1 MRRALLVIAVLPALA
16 AAPRAAA
23 GSFDVSAHGG
33 YFDMT
38 AAKDSAQAVFGSSGG
53 GIFGGGVRYRFDS
66 GLFVAAGVSFF
77 KKTGERVFVADPGG
91 EVFPLGHPLELKL
104 MPIEATVGWRFGRRG
119 LFTPYF
125 GVGGGLVSYSEES
138 SVAGISEK
146 DDQTKGSGHALAGVE
161 IGRGSFRF
169 AVEAG
174 YSIVPSTIG
183 LGGVSKVYGEDDVG
197 GFRVLGKVMFGK
209 DD

>member
-1 MRRALLVIAVLPALA
+1 VRRALRVLALLLPL
-16 AAPRAAA
+16 APSALA

-33 YFDMT
+33 YYDLT
-38 AAKDSAQAVFGSSGG
+38 AAKDTAQAVFGSSGG
-53 GIFGGGVRYRFDS
+53 GIFGGGLRYRFEN

-77 KKTGERVFVADPGG
+77 KKTGERVFVAEPGA

-104 MPIEATVGWRFGRRG
+104 VPIEATIGWRFGGRG
-119 LFTPYF
+119 LFTPYI

-146 DDQTKGSGHALAGVE
+146 NDQTKGSGHVLAGVE
-161 IGRGSFRF
+161 IGRGSLRF
-169 AVEAG
+169 GIEAG

-197 GFRVLGKVMFGK
+197 GFRVLGKISFGK
-209 DD
+209 YD

>member
-1 MRRALLVIAVLPALA
+1 MRRALRVLALLLPL
-16 AAPRAAA
+16 APSALA

-33 YFDMT
+33 YYDLT
-38 AAKDSAQAVFGSSGG
+38 AAKDSAEAVFGSSGG
-53 GIFGGGVRYRFDS
+53 GIFGGGVRYRFES

-77 KKTGERVFVADPGG
+77 KKTGERVFVAEPGA

-104 MPIEATVGWRFGRRG
+104 VPIEATLGWRFGGRG
-119 LFTPYF
+119 LLTPYI

-138 SVAGISEK
+138 TVGGITEK
-146 DDQTKGSGHALAGVE
+146 DSRTKGSGHVLAGVE
-161 IGRGSFRF
+161 LGRGSLRF
-169 AVEAG
+169 GIEAG

-197 GFRVLGKVMFGK
+197 GFRVLGKISFGK
-209 DD
+209 FD

>member
-1 MRRALLVIAVLPALA
+1 VRRALCVLAVLLALA
-16 AAPRAAA
+16 PSAQA

-33 YFDMT
+33 YYDLT
-38 AAKDSAQAVFGSSGG
+38 AAKESAQAVFGSSGG
-53 GIFGGGVRYRFDS
+53 GIFGGGVRYRFES

-77 KKTGERVFVADPGG
+77 KKTGERVFVADAAS

-104 MPIEATVGWRFGRRG
+104 MPIEATIGWRFGGRG

-138 SVAGISEK
+138 DVAGISEK
-146 DDQTKGSGHALAGVE
+146 DEQTKPSGHVLAGVE
-161 IGRGSFRF
+161 IGRGSLRF
-169 AVEAG
+169 GVEAG

-183 LGGVSKVYGEDDVG
+183 LGGVSKIYGESDVG
-197 GFRVLGKVMFGK
+197 GFRVLGKLIFGRN
-209 DD
+209 D